1 MANQINRR
9 QFERFALLPMYSRV
23 TMRLLDGDSFEH
35 EGHAYD
41 ISEAGLCFEID
52 RPIEIGTTVVLRID
66 LPLTGEGEQ
75 RYIEVFSRIV
85 RIDEDDAEVGPVRMA
100 AEFTRFARFGD
111 KQRLIAHF
119 CTGRYARAA

>member
-9 QFERFALLPMYSRV
+9 QFERFSLPPMYSRV
-23 TMRLLDGDSFEH
+23 TMRRLDRDSYEY

-52 RPIEIGTTVVLRID
+52 KPIEPGATVVLRVD
-66 LPLTGEGEQ
+66 LPISGPDDEG
-75 RYIEVFSRIV
+75 YIEVFSRIV
-85 RIDEDDAEVGPVRMA
+85 RVDEDDQEFGPVRMA
-100 AEFTRFARFGD
+100 ASFSRFVRFGD

>member
-1 MANQINRR
+1 MSNQINRR
-9 QFERFALLPMYSRV
+9 QFERFALPPMYSRV
-23 TMRLLDGDSFEH
+23 TMRLLDRDSFEY

-52 RPIEIGTTVVLRID
+52 KPIEPNTTVVMRID
-66 LPLTGEGEQ
+66 LPMHHEGEPG
-75 RYIEVFSRIV
+75 YVEVFSRIV
-85 RIDEDDAEVGPVRMA
+85 RVDEEDREFGPVRLA
-100 AEFTRFARFGD
+100 ASFSRFVRFGD

>member
-1 MANQINRR
+1 MTNQINRR

-23 TMRLLDGDSFEH
+23 TMRLLDGDAFEY

-52 RPIEIGTTVVLRID
+52 RPVAVGTTVVLRID
-66 LPLTGEGEQ
+66 LPMALEGEP

-85 RIDEDDAEVGPVRMA
+85 RVDEDDVEVGPARMA
-100 AEFTRFARFGD
+100 AEFGRFARFGD

>member
-9 QFERFALLPMYSRV
+9 QFERFALPAMYSRV
-23 TMRLLDGDSFEH
+23 TMRLLDGDAFEY

-52 RPIEIGTTVVLRID
+52 RPVEIGTTVVLRID
-66 LPLTGEGEQ
+66 LPLTCDDQ
-75 RYIEVFSRIV
+75 PRFIEVFSRIV
-85 RIDEDDAEVGPVRMA
+85 RIDEDDLDVGPARLA
-100 AEFTRFARFGD
+100 AAFGRFARFGD

>member
-1 MANQINRR
+1 MSNQINRR
-9 QFERFALLPMYSRV
+9 QFERFALPPMYSRV
-23 TMRLLDGDSFEH
+23 TMRLLDRDSFEF

-52 RPIEIGTTVVLRID
+52 KPIEPNTTVVMRID
-66 LPLTGEGEQ
+66 LPMHHEGEPG
-75 RYIEVFSRIV
+75 YVEVFSRIV
-85 RIDEDDAEVGPVRMA
+85 RVDEDDREFGPVRLA
-100 AEFTRFARFGD
+100 ASFSRFVRFGD